1 MTTNLVICQLGIK
14 KDRTY
19 RVQFVNNQTQVFT
32 IKGEGKNFVIFN
44 ASQKLNS
51 FKTLTK
57 CYEFIK
63 SIN

>member
-1 MTTNLVICQLGIK
+1 MTTTLVICQLGDK

-19 RVQFVNNQTQVFT
+19 RVQSVGNQTQVFT

-44 ASQKLNS
+44 AGQQLNS

-57 CYEFIK
+57 CYEFIR